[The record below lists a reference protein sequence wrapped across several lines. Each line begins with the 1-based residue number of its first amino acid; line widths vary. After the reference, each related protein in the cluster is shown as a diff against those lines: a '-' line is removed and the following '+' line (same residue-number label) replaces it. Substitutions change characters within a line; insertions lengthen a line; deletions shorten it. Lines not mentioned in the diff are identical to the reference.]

1 MISMYLTEKEQRM
14 LDGAEGYAV
23 QKSMEILVALG
34 DIYGA
39 KSLIKVGSVQV
50 AGVSYSN
57 LGDAGLEFLNK
68 LAKDG
73 KVKVLTTLN
82 PAGMDLENWRNLG
95 ISPEFAEKQN
105 LVIDAFQRMGILV
118 SCTCTPYLIGNL
130 PLYGEHVAWS
140 ESSAVTFANSV
151 IGAKTNKEGGPSA
164 LAAAFV
170 GKTPCYGLHL
180 DENRVPDVHA
190 QVKAELS
197 KLSDWGA
204 LGYAIGKKAENKIP
218 YITGVKTADLDEL
231 KSFCASVVTYGAKPL
246 FYIKGIT
253 PASEQ
258 QTQPKETV
266 SIEQAD
272 IKNAYDNIN
281 DEVTDIELVCVGC
294 PHCSINEIAKVAEL
308 LAGKKVAEGTEFWV
322 ATSRTAKQLA
332 DKRGYTEVIE
342 AAGAK
347 FACDTCMAVAP
358 LKGRFKSLATTSAK
372 GCFYSRQNGMKT
384 KMGGV
389 EECVEAAVTG
399 KWNS

>member
-1 MISMYLTEKEQRM
+1 MIYMHLTEKEQRM

-23 QKSMEILVALG
+23 RKSMEILVALG
-34 DIYGA
+34 NIYGA
-39 KSLIKVGSVQV
+39 KSLIDVGSVQV
-50 AGVSYSN
+50 SGVSYNN
-57 LGDAGLEFLNK
+57 LGDAGLEFLDD

-73 KVKVLTTLN
+73 KVRVLTTLN
-82 PAGMDLENWRNLG
+82 PAGMDLENWRQLG

-105 LVIDAFQRMGILV
+105 LVIKAFERMGILV

-130 PLYGEHVAWS
+130 PLYGEHIAWS

-180 DENRVPDVHA
+180 DENRVPDVHV
-190 QVKAELS
+190 QVNAKLT

-204 LGYAIGKKAENKIP
+204 LGYAIGKKAENRIP
-218 YITGVKTADLDEL
+218 YITGIKAADLDEL

-246 FYIKGIT
+246 FYIKGVT
-253 PASEQ
+253 PAAEQ
-258 QTQPKETV
+258 QKQPKEAV
-266 SIEQAD
+266 AIEQAD
-272 IKNAYDNIN
+272 IKNAYDSIN
-281 DEVTDIELVCVGC
+281 DQVSEIELVCVGC
-294 PHCSINEIAKVAEL
+294 PHCSINEIARVAEL
-308 LAGKKVAEGTEFWV
+308 VKGKKVAAGTEFWV

-332 DKRGYTEVIE
+332 DKRGYTAVIE
-342 AAGAK
+342 TAGAK

-372 GCFYSRQNGMKT
+372 GCFYSRQNLMKT
-384 KMGGV
+384 KMGSI
-389 EECVEAAVTG
+389 EECVQAAVTG
-399 KWNS
+399 KWSN

>member
-1 MISMYLTEKEQRM
+1 MQLTKQEQKM
-14 LDGAEGYAV
+14 LDGEEGYAV
-23 QKSMEILVALG
+23 QKSMEILTALG

-39 KSLIKVGSVQV
+39 KNLITVSSVQV
-50 AGVSYSN
+50 AGVSYHN
-57 LGDAGLEFLNK
+57 LGDAGLEFLNE

-73 KVKVLTTLN
+73 RVKVLTTLN
-82 PAGMDLENWRNLG
+82 PAGMDLENWQQLG

-105 LVIDAFQRMGILV
+105 LLIDAFERMGILV

-130 PLYGEHVAWS
+130 PLYGEHLAWS

-151 IGAKTNKEGGPSA
+151 IGAKTNREGGPSA

-180 DENRVPDVHA
+180 DENRIPDVHV
-190 QVKAELS
+190 QVNAEIA

-204 LGYAIGKKAENKIP
+204 LGYAIGKKAENKIS
-218 YITGVKTADLDEL
+218 YITGIKSVDLDEL

-246 FYIKGIT
+246 FYMKGVT
-253 PASEQ
+253 PGTEL

-266 SIEQAD
+266 IIEQAD

-281 DEVTDIELVCVGC
+281 DFVTDIELVCVGC
-294 PHCSINEIAKVAEL
+294 PHCSVNEISKVAEL
-308 LAGKKVAEGTEFWV
+308 LKGKKVAEGTEFWV
-322 ATSRTAKQLA
+322 ATSRTVKQLA
-332 DKRGYTEVIE
+332 DKRGYTQTIE
-342 AAGAK
+342 ASGAK

-372 GCFYSRQNGMKT
+372 GCFYSRQNNMKT
-384 KMGGV
+384 KMGSI
-389 EECVEAAVTG
+389 EECVQAAVTG

>member
-1 MISMYLTEKEQRM
+1 MQLTKQEQKM
-14 LDGAEGYAV
+14 LEGAEGYAV

-50 AGVSYSN
+50 AGVSYHN
-57 LGDAGLEFLNK
+57 LGDAGLEFLNE

-82 PAGMDLENWRNLG
+82 PAGMDLENWQQLG

-105 LVIDAFQRMGILV
+105 LVIDAFKRMGILI

-151 IGAKTNKEGGPSA
+151 IGAKTNREGGPSA

-180 DENRVPDVHA
+180 DENRVPDVHV
-190 QVKAELS
+190 QVNAELT

-204 LGYAIGKKAENKIP
+204 LGYAIGKKAENKIS
-218 YITGVKTADLDEL
+218 YITGIKTVDLDEL

-246 FYIKGIT
+246 FYMKGVT
-253 PASEQ
+253 PGAEL

-266 SIEQAD
+266 TIEQAD

-281 DEVTDIELVCVGC
+281 DEVSDIELVCVGC

-308 LAGKKVAEGTEFWV
+308 LKGKKVAEGTEFWV

-332 DKRGYTEVIE
+332 DKRGYTQVIE

-372 GCFYSRQNGMKT
+372 GCFYSRQNDMKT
-384 KMGGV
+384 KMGSI
-389 EECVEAAVTG
+389 EECVQAAVTG

>member
-1 MISMYLTEKEQRM
+1 MYLTEEEQGM

-23 QKSMEILVALG
+23 RKSMEILVALG
-34 DIYGA
+34 DIFGA

-50 AGVSYSN
+50 AGVSYHN
-57 LGDAGLEFLNK
+57 LGDAGLEFLDT
-68 LAKDG
+68 LAADG
-73 KVKVLTTLN
+73 RVRVLTTLN
-82 PAGMDLENWRNLG
+82 PAGMDLENWQQLG

-105 LVIDAFQRMGILV
+105 LVIDAFKRMGILI

-151 IGAKTNKEGGPSA
+151 LGAKTNREGGPSA

-180 DENRVPDVHA
+180 DENRVADMHV
-190 QVKAELS
+190 QVNAELS

-218 YITGVKTADLDEL
+218 YITGIKRADLDEL

-253 PASEQ
+253 PGAEMQ
-258 QTQPKETV
+258 VQPKETV
-266 SIEQAD
+266 AIEQSD
-272 IKNAYDNIN
+272 LKNAYDNIN
-281 DEVTDIELVCVGC
+281 DNVSDIDFVCVGC
-294 PHCSINEIAKVAEL
+294 PHCSIKEIQEIADL
-308 LAGKKVAEGTEFWV
+308 LKGKKVAENTELWV

-332 DKRGYTEVIE
+332 DKRGYTETIE
-342 AAGAK
+342 AAGGK

-358 LKGRFKSLATTSAK
+358 LKGRFKALATTSAK
-372 GCFYSRQNGMKT
+372 GCFYSRQNLMKT
-384 KMGGV
+384 KMGSMK
-389 EECVEAAVTG
+389 ECVEAAVTG

>member
-1 MISMYLTEKEQRM
+1 MQLTKQEQKM
-14 LDGAEGYAV
+14 LDGEEGYAV
-23 QKSMEILVALG
+23 QKSMEILTALG

-39 KSLIKVGSVQV
+39 KNLITVSSVQV
-50 AGVSYSN
+50 AGVSYHN
-57 LGDAGLEFLNK
+57 LGDAGLEFLNE

-73 KVKVLTTLN
+73 RVKVLTTLN
-82 PAGMDLENWRNLG
+82 PAGMDLENWQQLG

-105 LVIDAFQRMGILV
+105 LLIDAFERMGILV

-130 PLYGEHVAWS
+130 PLYGEHLAWS

-151 IGAKTNKEGGPSA
+151 IGAKTNREGGPSA

-180 DENRVPDVHA
+180 DENRIPDVHV
-190 QVKAELS
+190 QVNAEIA

-204 LGYAIGKKAENKIP
+204 LGYAIGKKAENKIS
-218 YITGVKTADLDEL
+218 YITGIKSVDLDEL

-246 FYIKGIT
+246 FYMKGVT
-253 PASEQ
+253 PGTEL

-266 SIEQAD
+266 IIEQAD

-281 DEVTDIELVCVGC
+281 DFVTDIELVCVGC
-294 PHCSINEIAKVAEL
+294 PHCSVNEISKVAEL
-308 LAGKKVAEGTEFWV
+308 LRGKKVAEGTEFWV
-322 ATSRTAKQLA
+322 ATSRTVKQLA
-332 DKRGYTEVIE
+332 DKRGYTQTIE
-342 AAGAK
+342 ASGAK

-372 GCFYSRQNGMKT
+372 GCFYSRQNNMKT
-384 KMGGV
+384 KMGSI
-389 EECVEAAVTG
+389 EECVQAAVTG